1 MSGCRGWREMIG
13 AYVLGGLPEDQ
24 RTGLLAHMDG
34 CPDCRADAAELG
46 KVARALETVDPER
59 PTIGEAPP
67 PHLYRAVFSRIEAE
81 GRGAVRSRRRIRVAG
96 LVAAAALLIVA
107 AALTFRS
114 GGEVVDFAS
123 VPRGVVASAVLD
135 ETRAG
140 VEVHLE
146 VEGLEPGTYGVWME
160 GYGGDRFPA
169 GTFEV
174 TGAGAVEGDFLAA
187 WRRDEC
193 RTLGVT
199 RLGGEDVLVQEL
211 PPVSG

>member
-1 MSGCRGWREMIG
+1 MIG

-24 RTGLLAHMDG
+24 RTGLLAHIDG

-59 PTIGEAPP
+59 PTTAEAPP

-81 GRGAVRSRRRIRVAG
+81 GLHAVRSSRRIRVAG

-107 AALTFRS
+107 ALTLRA

-135 ETRAG
+135 ETSAG

-160 GYGGDRFPA
+160 GYGGDRLPA

-174 TGAGAVEGDFLAA
+174 TGASAVEGDFLAG

-199 RLGGEDVLVQEL
+199 RLGVEDVLVQEL

>member
-1 MSGCRGWREMIG
+1 MIG
-13 AYVLGGLPEDQ
+13 AYVLGGVPEDQ

-34 CPDCRADAAELG
+34 CPGCRADAAELG
-46 KVARALETVDPER
+46 EVVRALETVDPKR
-59 PTIGEAPP
+59 PTTTEAPP

-81 GRGAVRSRRRIRVAG
+81 GRGAVRSRRRVRVAG
-96 LVAAAALLIVA
+96 LVAAAALLIVV

-123 VPRGVVASAVLD
+123 VPRDVVASAVLN
-135 ETRAG
+135 ETSAG
-140 VEVHLE
+140 VQVHLE

-160 GYGGDRFPA
+160 GYGGDRHPA

-174 TGAGAVEGDFLAA
+174 SGAGAVEGDFLAG

>member
-1 MSGCRGWREMIG
+1 MIG

-34 CPDCRADAAELG
+34 CPGCRADAAELG

-59 PTIGEAPP
+59 PATEAPP

-81 GRGAVRSRRRIRVAG
+81 GLHAVRSRRRIRVAG
-96 LVAAAALLIVA
+96 LVAAAALLIVV

-114 GGEVVDFAS
+114 GGEVIDFAS

-135 ETRAG
+135 ETSAG
-140 VEVHLE
+140 MEVHLE

-160 GYGGDRFPA
+160 GYGGDRLPA

-174 TGAGAVEGDFLAA
+174 ADAGVVEGDFLAG

-193 RTLGVT
+193 RALGVT

-211 PPVSG
+211 PHVSG